1 MTCLKDR
8 ILTGLTVGT
17 LLILPFM
24 IQEVQGQTLSP
35 STTPQRTQANSKNQ
49 ASQQPGNIE
58 PSKQLL
64 ASLDV
69 MIPFPVTGSPVEAEL
84 QEAARQFL
92 TGDLLGTEKRLTEI
106 REKSP
111 TLPPAPT
118 LIANMMFMAGQ
129 ADLGNAWL
137 EKSAKEFPNHPAA
150 LIRFAAAAVSQRRIT
165 DALALL
171 EKTRGVVE
179 AGSWDEQQTRL
190 YEIELLNLET
200 DVLVS
205 RQELEKAKSNLL
217 KLKEMLPNNGK
228 VVIRLGQVEFDL
240 GNIEQSVAYLND
252 ALKLNQ
258 NINMPE
264 IIISDWYS
272 QKRDVEESKKWVSLA
287 AEKYP
292 DNPAVLLKYAN
303 WLLKNKQI
311 DKASEV
317 VRKAEQLGGDVY
329 QVNYI
334 KGQIAFSK
342 RDYATAEI
350 YFEQMYKLRP
360 SDADVANMLALS
372 LVSSVDPLKKS
383 RALELA
389 TVNQRLYPKS
399 PGAMATL
406 GWINYQNGRKA
417 EGEQAFRAVM
427 GANNISSVSA
437 YFVAAFLYDQGDLPA
452 AKNLLQQALS
462 STDYFM
468 YRESARELLKEVEAK
483 MPASTEDASNGP
495 TPVGDNK

>member
-179 AGSWDEQQTRL
+179 AGSWDEQQARL

-287 AEKYP
+287 C
-292 DNPAVLLKYAN
+292 
-303 WLLKNKQI
+303 
-311 DKASEV
+311 
-317 VRKAEQLGGDVY
+317 
-329 QVNYI
+329 
-334 KGQIAFSK
+334 
-342 RDYATAEI
+342 
-350 YFEQMYKLRP
+350 
-360 SDADVANMLALS
+360 
-372 LVSSVDPLKKS
+372 
-383 RALELA
+383 
-389 TVNQRLYPKS
+389 
-399 PGAMATL
+399 
-406 GWINYQNGRKA
+406 
-417 EGEQAFRAVM
+417 
-427 GANNISSVSA
+427 
-437 YFVAAFLYDQGDLPA
+437 
-452 AKNLLQQALS
+452 
-462 STDYFM
+462 
-468 YRESARELLKEVEAK
+468 
-483 MPASTEDASNGP
+483 
-495 TPVGDNK
+495 